1 MLFFTTSCCSWA
13 WQRLCCVL
21 FHLTSA
27 ASRTLLLSPI
37 AAACE
42 PWVSSPWPA
51 AVAALGTSAS
61 GHPEQAR
68 DHHSSL
74 RSMLCCNFSF
84 FWKGRSASHFK
95 SWLWQLP
102 GNPHLS
108 RWWEEVDEIFDLCSG
123 KCYLWLSA

>member
-13 WQRLCCVL
+13 WQQLCRVL

-42 PWVSSPWPA
+42 PQVSSPWPA

-84 FWKGRSASHFK
+84 FLERQKCFPFQVLALAIARK
-95 SWLWQLP
+95 SSP
-102 GNPHLS
+102 
-108 RWWEEVDEIFDLCSG
+108 
-123 KCYLWLSA
+123 